1 MLIHNISQLSPQNIF
16 SNNSLFGEFS
26 DILTSGRT
34 RQTNLFARVQILED
48 NGSGSVSVDSGY

>member
-1 MLIHNISQLSPQNIF
+1 MLIHNLSQLSSYNIYA
-16 SNNSLFGEFS
+16 NNSSFGEFS